1 MVIQSLAD
9 VRWLT
14 VLMFRDF
21 AVDMTIAA
29 VPQTA
34 KMEPHSI
41 ALPGV
46 NSGNSLMPFTS
57 GVSMAAFC
65 CFSSLMR
72 S

>member
-1 MVIQSLAD
+1 
-9 VRWLT
+9 
-14 VLMFRDF
+14 MFRDF

-46 NSGNSLMPFTS
+46 NSGSSLMPFTS